1 MCIIFE
7 IWSLLSHRT
16 SHTLFCSW
24 FYVCT
29 SGWLSVLTLA
39 VKLCA
44 LTTKQTAGIPSLL
57 QAVLWP
63 CQVVCLHW
71 WLQRLCLLTSKSTG
85 MLADKDC
92 QSVEAL
98 QLEGFSDKIMRC
110 KACLAVNHGDAL
122 LALRKPSGLFRHCE
136 CSELRKVWCRSHN
149 WNRAHSFIYYW
160 NAGINCAVSGC
171 GYCSGYWVT
180 EWTSRQ
186 MFCTH

>member
-24 FYVCT
+24 FYVYT
-29 SGWLSVLTLA
+29 SGWMSLLTLA
-39 VKLCA
+39 VKLYA
-44 LTTKQTAGIPSLL
+44 LTTRQTAGIPFLL

-122 LALRKPSGLFRHCE
+122 LALRKPWFVSPLWVQWTKKSVVHERLWILQWLLGNRVNFTSNALHT
-136 CSELRKVWCRSHN
+136 LAN
-149 WNRAHSFIYYW
+149 WR
-160 NAGINCAVSGC
+160 VSA
-171 GYCSGYWVT
+171 
-180 EWTSRQ
+180 
-186 MFCTH
+186 